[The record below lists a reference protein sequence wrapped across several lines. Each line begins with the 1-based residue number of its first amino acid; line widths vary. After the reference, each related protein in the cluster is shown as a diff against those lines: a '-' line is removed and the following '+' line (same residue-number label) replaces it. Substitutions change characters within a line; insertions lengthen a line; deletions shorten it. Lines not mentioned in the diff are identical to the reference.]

1 MYIIMLY
8 NQSDCSQEAVD
19 RLKQRVDYLESKLE
33 EVSALVKSLA
43 VTVLYSKDSSV
54 LCGEHRNFLPLKG

>member
-43 VTVLYSKDSSV
+43 VTSKDSSV